1 MNQYETEAMKED
13 FRRRGVEIVEET
25 EPADAYIINTCTVTN
40 IADRKSR
47 QYIRRMKKLC
57 PEACVAVTGCYAQ
70 VSPEELA
77 AMPEVDLIIGNN
89 LKTTLCDRV
98 LELCQT
104 RRTSTFEVAEKA
116 AAEVE
121 VLPLH
126 KMTQYEEKGLVIS
139 SESSMCRAYVE
150 ICDGCN
156 RFCSYCKIPY
166 ARGPVRSRDPEA
178 VIREVKALVERGC
191 KEIVLTGV
199 NTALY
204 GTEPDFDMK
213 RSPAEEG
220 LSGLEAL
227 LGRLDALP
235 GDFRI
240 RLSSLEPTVVDVK
253 DVSRIVR
260 YKRLC
265 HHLHLSVQSGNTKVL
280 KAMNR
285 RYTREEYLD
294 IVHAIREFDPLYGL
308 STDIIAGF
316 PGETEEEFEDSLS
329 MIGEAEF
336 CRVHPF
342 PFSPREGTAAAASG
356 DTVAGPVKS
365 ARVKALIEEAE
376 RTERAFFEKN
386 FAVPHKVLIEEHR
399 EGYATGY
406 TDNYIKVY
414 IKDEDRRLTVNRF
427 VTVRLIGHYH
437 DGCLAEEAE
446 KGR

>member
-25 EPADAYIINTCTVTN
+25 EPADVYIINTCTVTH

-57 PEACVAVTGCYAQ
+57 PEARVAVTGCYAQ

-77 AMPEVDLIIGNN
+77 AMPEVDLVIGNN
-89 LKTTLCDRV
+89 LKTTLCDRL
-98 LELCQT
+98 LELCASEDKQEAGG
-104 RRTSTFEVAEKA
+104 SEQK
-116 AAEVE
+116 AEVE

-126 KMTQYEEKGLVIS
+126 EMTQYEEKGLVIS

-178 VIREVKALVERGC
+178 VVREVEALVARGC

-199 NTALY
+199 NTAVY
-204 GTEPDFDMK
+204 GSEPDFLMK
-213 RSPAEEG
+213 RTPEEEG
-220 LSGLEAL
+220 LTGLEAL

-240 RLSSLEPTVVDVK
+240 RLSSLEPTVVDVN

-280 KAMNR
+280 KDMNR
-285 RYTREEYLD
+285 RYTREEYLE
-294 IVHAIREFDPLYGL
+294 IVRAIRAFDPLYGL
-308 STDIIAGF
+308 TTDIIAGF
-316 PGETEEEFEDSLS
+316 PGETEEEFGDSVS

-342 PFSPREGTAAAASG
+342 PFSPRRGTAAAEIG
-356 DTVAGPVKS
+356 DTVDGSVKS

-376 RTERAFFEKN
+376 RVQRAFFEKN
-386 FAVPHKVLIEEHR
+386 FAVTHKVLIEEHR
-399 EGYATGY
+399 EGFATGY

-414 IKDEDRRLTVNRF
+414 IKDEDRRRAVNSF
-427 VTVRLIGHYH
+427 VNVRLIGHYH

>member
-13 FRRRGVEIVEET
+13 FRRRGIEIVEET
-25 EPADAYIINTCTVTN
+25 EPADFYIINTCTVTH

-57 PEACVAVTGCYAQ
+57 PNARVAVTGCYAQ

-77 AMPEVDLIIGNN
+77 AMPEVDLVIGNN
-89 LKTTLCDRV
+89 LKTTLCDRL
-98 LELCQT
+98 LELCQPE
-104 RRTSTFEVAEKA
+104 RDSAVGAEGKT
-116 AAEVE
+116 EVE
-121 VLPLH
+121 VLPLQE
-126 KMTQYEEKGLVIS
+126 MTQYEEKGLVIS

-156 RFCSYCKIPY
+156 RYCSYCKIPY

-178 VIREVKALVERGC
+178 VIREVEALVARGC

-199 NTALY
+199 NTAVY
-204 GTEPDFDMK
+204 GTEPDFPMV
-213 RSPAEEG
+213 RTSEEEG
-220 LSGLEAL
+220 LTGLEAL
-227 LGRLDALP
+227 LGRLDVLP

-280 KAMNR
+280 GDMNR
-285 RYTREEYLD
+285 HYTREEYLD
-294 IVHAIREFDPLYGL
+294 IVHAIRAFDPLYGL

-316 PGETEEEFEDSLS
+316 PSETEEEFEDSLS

-342 PFSPREGTAAAASG
+342 PFSPRKGTAAAALG
-356 DTVAGPVKS
+356 DTVPSPVKS

-414 IKDEDRRLTVNRF
+414 IKDEDRRLAVNRF
-427 VTVRLIGHYH
+427 VNVQLTGHYH